1 MSEQLDEVFDS
12 EETLPAINLNP
23 KLKVPQIWAI
33 GDIEDNLVARMVSY
47 TSEGDAI
54 KQVKMG
60 DKYAHVILMSLSAKG
75 TPAELKGGLGASPI
89 ASINSIF
96 DVVYEQV
103 KKLRMD
109 AIMFRFPT
117 KKMKGQGPIVQRVIQ
132 RVVTQR
138 GGGRFKVVPAMF
150 QFTGKHT
157 YILVVRK
164 GADIDDIKGM
174 PGINAELYTK
184 VDSDVGDVYISKKDG
199 VQVTKETAVA
209 GSIAQ
214 VEEKRRDL
222 AVIKRTKISRR
233 QIAKAQ
239 SLESNRFEDQS
250 WAQYDD
256 TAGKFSAPATA
267 TLDPKVKELELVNST
282 LAKGHLVDW
291 VTRYLPGQVR
301 AVVNAKENENE
312 ITDNN
317 IKNDINDSVIKMFRD
332 TDPQSVDALKGI
344 AEIMNRNFER
354 YKNKHKWNYK
364 NVYAHLPPEQAAEMT
379 EKSWAAMRLKF
390 LQQSLKYYADIVSR
404 NTNIVLQDYTPKQ
417 YTPAEKGAIKEY
429 CGSGYRDINDMLLGR
444 YDPEGYET
452 LHEPDVKQA
461 ITRLDSAF
469 EKGDRLPEGI
479 TLYRAQ
485 TMRMPI
491 YEAMV
496 KNKVFYFRNYVST
509 SIFPII
515 FGGWKG
521 TVAAG
526 MLPDGVR
533 DEYNVDKNGAGV
545 VIPDVDIGDMKF
557 DVETVRVS
565 MGWAIKGGHKINV
578 VIPGNLSIQPQ
589 EQEIVLP
596 RGTMVQVNKITDA
609 SYTDGMVRSNNKFIE
624 GEIMTSDQLD
634 EATVVYDG
642 DALVETGKLVEYY
655 EGSMDDATP
664 EEVEVSFD
672 SFAKSTRLDG
682 LALVAEVMD
691 LNDIP
696 ERFIQG

>member
-47 TSEGDAI
+47 VSEGDAI

-60 DKYAHVILMSLSAKG
+60 DKYAHVILMSLSPKG
-75 TPAELKGGLGASPI
+75 TPAELKGGLGASPF

-109 AIMFRFPT
+109 AVLFRFPT
-117 KKMKGQGPIVQRVIQ
+117 KKMKGQGPAVQRIIQ
-132 RVVTQR
+132 RVVMAR

-164 GADIDDIKGM
+164 GADIEDIKGM
-174 PGINAELYTK
+174 PGINADLYTR
-184 VDSDVGDVYISKKDG
+184 VDSDVGDVYINKKDG

-209 GSIAQ
+209 GSIAD

-250 WAQYDD
+250 WAYYDD
-256 TAGKFSAPATA
+256 SAGKFSAPATA
-267 TLDPKVKELELVNST
+267 PLNSKVKELELANST

-291 VTRYLPGQVR
+291 VTRYLPDQVR
-301 AVVNAKENENE
+301 AVANAKENENE

-317 IKNDINDSVIKMFRD
+317 IKKDINESIVKLFRN
-332 TDPQSVDALKGI
+332 TDPQSADALKGV

-354 YKNKHKWNYK
+354 YKMKHKWNYK
-364 NVYAHLPPEQAAEMT
+364 EKYAHLPPEQAAEMI

-390 LQQSLKYYADIVSR
+390 LQQSLKYYADVVSR
-404 NTNIVLQDYTPKQ
+404 NTSIVLQDYTPKQ

-485 TMRMPI
+485 TMRLPI

-509 SIFPII
+509 SVFPII

-526 MLPDGVR
+526 MLPDGAR
-533 DEYNVDKNGAGV
+533 DEYNVDRNGAGT
-545 VIPDVDIGDMKF
+545 VIPDNEIRAAQIDP
-557 DVETVRVS
+557 TSVRIS

-578 VIPGNLSIQPQ
+578 VIPGDLSIQPQ

-634 EATVVYDG
+634 EATIVYDG
-642 DALVETGKLVEYY
+642 DVMFESGELVAWNQDEA
-655 EGSMDDATP
+655 EGQ
-664 EEVEVSFD
+664 EVDVSFD
-672 SFAKSTRLDG
+672 SFVKSTKLDG
-682 LALVAEVMD
+682 LAVIAAAID
-691 LNDIP
+691 LADIP
-696 ERFIQG
+696 EKFIQG